1 MEEKQVESWVER
13 FDFQA
18 NGMTFDLRMTSV
30 YMEEWQIWQEELMK
44 IATAIISEMCLTQT
58 QLKVQEHPQVF
69 MDSELMGKEMLF
81 RYCAEVGKVEVLF
94 DFEPRTQEITYKSM
108 APTMYEEVYSLF

>member
-1 MEEKQVESWVER
+1 MKEKQVESWMER

-18 NGMTFDLRMTSV
+18 NGMSFDLRMTSV
-30 YMEEWQIWQEELMK
+30 CVEEWGKWQEELMK
-44 IATAIISEMCLTQT
+44 IATSVISEMCRY
-58 QLKVQEHPQVF
+58 KPQFNLQVRPQIF
-69 MDSELMGKEMLF
+69 MDSELMGEKMLF
-81 RYCAEVGKVEVLF
+81 RYCSEVGKVEVLF